1 MRDRIASRYEL
12 RERLGGS
19 ATATVWRARD
29 KRRRQD
35 VALKVANDPATDP
48 VSRRQLAAE
57 ADAAGRLNH
66 PNIVPLLDA
75 HLGRKEAA
83 LAFTFVGGETLARRL
98 SRSVRMHPGEA
109 VAYGADIA
117 EALAHAHGRGVV
129 HRDVKPGNVMI
140 GQDGR
145 AQLFDFGIAAT
156 TQRADGG
163 LPAPGMTSGT
173 LPYMAPEQL
182 AGRPADPATDVYALG
197 AVLYEMLAGRRPYIA
212 STTAELARQ
221 QRLPVPPVSDA
232 PAELVELAIAALSFD
247 SRLRPTASA
256 MAQRLRR
263 WQAGQ
268 AEAQTVFVPV
278 VPPTAVVPAVAALPA
293 RPSARL
299 SGVALGAGALVI
311 VGIVAGSIALANG
324 VGRPAGTPGP
334 SPAPSLAADSPTPAP
349 PSVAPAPAAGNRG
362 GGGGGGDNGKGDGN
376 DKSDNNGNHGHG
388 HGRGGGGNGQ
398 GD

>member
-29 KRRRQD
+29 KRRRLD
-35 VALKVANDPATDP
+35 VALKVATDP
-48 VSRRQLAAE
+48 VADVASRRQLAAE
-57 ADAAGRLNH
+57 ADATGRLNH

-98 SRSVRMHPGEA
+98 SRSMRMHPAEA

-117 EALAHAHGRGVV
+117 DALAHAHGRGVV

-140 GQDGR
+140 GPDGR
-145 AQLFDFGIAAT
+145 ARLFDFGIAST

-182 AGRPADPATDVYALG
+182 AGQPADPATDVYALG

-221 QRLPVPPVSDA
+221 QRLPVPPVTDA
-232 PAELVELAIAALSFD
+232 PADLVELAIAALSFD
-247 SRLRPTASA
+247 SRLRPTAPA
-256 MAQRLRR
+256 MAHRLRM

-268 AEAQTVFVPV
+268 AEAQTVFVPAI
-278 VPPTAVVPAVAALPA
+278 PPTAVVPAVAAPPVRAPA
-293 RPSARL
+293 RPSAL
-299 SGVALGAGALVI
+299 ALIAGALVI

-324 VGRPAGTPGP
+324 LGQPARTPGP
-334 SPAPSLAADSPTPAP
+334 TTAPSFAGDQPSLTPAAP
-349 PSVAPAPAAGNRG
+349 PVAPAAG
-362 GGGGGGDNGKGDGN
+362 GGGGGGSGGDNGNHGGSNKGGQ
-376 DKSDNNGNHGHG
+376 GHGHG
-388 HGRGGGGNGQ
+388 HGDGNGP
-398 GD
+398 GN